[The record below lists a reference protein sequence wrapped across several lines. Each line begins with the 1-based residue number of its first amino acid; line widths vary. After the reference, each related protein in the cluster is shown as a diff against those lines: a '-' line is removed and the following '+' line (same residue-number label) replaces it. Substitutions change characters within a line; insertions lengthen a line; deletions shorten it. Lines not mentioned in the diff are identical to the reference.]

1 MTLVR
6 ARTRTRDQGSGGVT
20 VGIWSHFKLIEIRS
34 GGELARIR
42 RQKVV
47 YYMITG

>member
-1 MTLVR
+1 MMTLGI
-6 ARTRTRDQGSGGVT
+6 ARTRDQGSGGVT

-34 GGELARIR
+34 GAELARIR